1 MTSETGNSYCQSA
14 AGCLFAMRARRTHW
28 RKEVA

>member
-1 MTSETGNSYCQSA
+1 MTSETGNSCCQSVA
-14 AGCLFAMRARRTHW
+14 ECPFETLARRTHW